1 MLRRVHPLALAAALL
16 AVALVIASLG
26 PGERSLG
33 ANVRLVYLH
42 GAWVWAALLG
52 LGAAAACGAAG
63 LVTRRAAWHDRSRA
77 LGLAGM
83 AFWVTYLPISV
94 LTMQMN
100 WNGLFLQ
107 EPRWRIGLDFA
118 LVGVG
123 LQIGWKLLDKPSWTS
138 AGNLL
143 FFAALTLALAGAQ
156 QVMHPP
162 SPIAASGSAAIQGF
176 FLALLTVTLIA
187 EWQLARWLRA
197 VRA

>member
-1 MLRRVHPLALAAALL
+1 MFRRIHPLVLAAVLL
-16 AVALVIASLG
+16 AIALFVTSLG
-26 PGERSLG
+26 PSERTLG

-52 LGAAAACGAAG
+52 LAASAGCGAVG
-63 LVTRRAAWHDRSRA
+63 LLTRRPVWHAWSRA
-77 LGLAGM
+77 LGLAGV

-94 LTMQMN
+94 ITMQLN

-107 EPRWRIGLDFA
+107 EPRWRMGLDFA
-118 LVGVG
+118 LVGIG
-123 LQIGWKLLDKPSWTS
+123 LQVAWRLLDRPAWTS

-143 FFAALTLALAGAQ
+143 YFVALLLALAGAE

-162 SPIAASGSAAIQGF
+162 SPIAASGSTAIQTF
-176 FLALLTVTLIA
+176 FLALLAVTLAA

>member
-1 MLRRVHPLALAAALL
+1 MLRRVHPLVLAAALL
-16 AVALVIASLG
+16 AVALVIASAS
-26 PGERSLG
+26 PRERSLG
-33 ANVRLVYLH
+33 ANVRWVYLH

-52 LGAAAACGAAG
+52 LAASAGCGAIG
-63 LVTRRAAWHDRSRA
+63 LLTRRMLWHDWSRA

-83 AFWVTYLPISV
+83 AFWVTYLPISL

-107 EPRWRIGLDFA
+107 EPRWRIGLDLA
-118 LVGVG
+118 LVGIG
-123 LQIGWKLLDKPSWTS
+123 LQIGWKLLDKPPWTS

-143 FFAALTLALAGAQ
+143 FFGALTLALAGAQ

-162 SPIAASGSAAIQGF
+162 SPIAASGSFAIQGF
-176 FLALLTVTLIA
+176 FLVLLGVTLAA

-197 VRA
+197 VHA